1 MTRTSHL
8 PPPQERGTL
17 REVGLLAYPVV
28 LSQISSTA
36 MGVVDSAMV
45 GRLGATELG
54 AVGFAGIWCWT
65 LFSLFYGTTHS
76 VQTFVSQEH
85 GAGNPERC
93 GDWAWQMVWSALPF
107 AIGGA
112 LLFAALAPSALA
124 LLGPSPELQAEAV
137 SYLRPRWFGGV
148 GMAFA
153 FVWISFFRGIGD
165 TRTPMIGA
173 ILANLINVVLDYG
186 LIFGELGLPQWGVT
200 GAGVATAVGEWSYA
214 LFVFT
219 AAMRWPRVR
228 REFGTAPVA
237 LDRPR
242 ARRLLRT
249 GIPIGGRWVTD
260 MLAFAAFTTL
270 VARMGDA
277 SMAASQ
283 AFVALL
289 SMSFMQASG
298 IATAASTLV
307 GRYVGARDLP
317 AAVRSFWSSQ
327 IFATALAIVVA
338 AVFLVAP
345 AAMMHLFTDDPEVI
359 ALGVPL
365 VRLGAF
371 FQLMDAAAIVSSGAL
386 QGAGDTRWPFLLTLV
401 MSWLLQ
407 VPLAYAMGVAAGGGL
422 RGAWIGCTIYI
433 TLLSALLLWRF
444 LSGRWKHMTI

>member
-1 MTRTSHL
+1 MTRTPQLS
-8 PPPQERGTL
+8 PPERRGSL

-76 VQTFVSQEH
+76 VQTFVSQDH
-85 GAGNPERC
+85 GAGREAKC
-93 GDWAWQMVWSALPF
+93 GSWAWQMVWAVMPV
-107 AIGGA
+107 AIA
-112 LLFAALAPSALA
+112 AALCFAWLAPTALS
-124 LLGPSPELQAEAV
+124 LLGPSAHLQEEAL
-137 SYLRPRWFGGV
+137 SYLRPRCVGGV
-148 GMAFA
+148 GMVFA

-173 ILANLINVVLDYG
+173 ILANLLNVVLDYG

-200 GAGVATAVGEWSYA
+200 GAGVATAVGEWSYG
-214 LFVFT
+214 LFVFA
-219 AAMRWPRVR
+219 AAMRWPRIR
-228 REFGTAPVA
+228 RDFGTAPER
-237 LDRPR
+237 LDRMR
-242 ARRLLRT
+242 ARRLLGT
-249 GIPIGGRWVTD
+249 GVPIGGRWVTD
-260 MLAFAAFTTL
+260 MLAFAVFTTI

-277 SMAASQ
+277 AMAASQ

-298 IATAASTLV
+298 ISTAASTLV

-317 AAVRSFWSSQ
+317 AAIRSFWSSQ
-327 IFATALAIVVA
+327 VFAAMLAIVVA
-338 AVFLVAP
+338 GLFLAAP
-345 AAMMHLFTDDPEVI
+345 AAMMHLFTDDPDVI

-386 QGAGDTRWPFLLTLV
+386 QGAGDTRWPFVAQLLL
-401 MSWLLQ
+401 SWLLQ
-407 VPLAYAMGVAAGGGL
+407 VPLAYGMGVTLGGGL

-433 TLLSALLLWRF
+433 TLLSFLLLWRF
-444 LSGRWKHMTI
+444 LSGRWKHIAI

>member
-8 PPPQERGTL
+8 PPPHERGRL

-54 AVGFAGIWCWT
+54 AVGFAGVWCWT
-65 LFSLFYGTTHS
+65 LFSLFHGTTHS

-85 GAGNPERC
+85 GAGREARC
-93 GDWAWQMVWSALPF
+93 GSWAWQMVWGVMPL
-107 AIGGA
+107 AIAAA
-112 LLFAALAPSALA
+112 LLFAALAPGALA
-124 LLGPSPELQAEAV
+124 LLGPSVELQEEAV
-137 SYLRPRWFGGV
+137 AYLRPRWFGSV
-148 GMAFA
+148 GMVFA
-153 FVWISFFRGIGD
+153 FIWISFFRGIGD

-173 ILANLINVVLDYG
+173 ILANLLNVVLDYG
-186 LIFGELGLPQWGVT
+186 LIFGKFGLPEWGVT
-200 GAGVATAVGEWSYA
+200 GAGVATAVGEWSYG

-219 AAMRWPRVR
+219 AAIRWPRVR
-228 REFGTAPVA
+228 RSFGTAPEGP
-237 LDRPR
+237 DRAR
-242 ARRLLRT
+242 ARRLMRT

-277 SMAASQ
+277 AMAASQ

-298 IATAASTLV
+298 ISTAASTLV

-327 IFATALAIVVA
+327 AFAAVLAIVVA
-338 AVFLVAP
+338 AVFLAAP
-345 AAMMHLFTDDPEVI
+345 ATMMQLFTDDPEVI

-371 FQLMDAAAIVSSGAL
+371 FQLMDAGAIVASGAL
-386 QGAGDTRWPFLLTLV
+386 QGAGDTRWPFVVQLL

-433 TLLSALLLWRF
+433 TLLSVLLIWRF
-444 LSGRWKHMTI
+444 VSGRWKHVTI